1 MKKVTQIAQSITP
14 KNSATTLEVAF
25 EIKSGNKTVLLTI
38 SYGDSETIIC
48 RKDGSIQQ
56 LNEITITGSKKN
68 SSQIDI
74 FNQQDLEKMEPF
86 FKRYS
91 DPGGVVSGSE
101 VDHPSAAFIE
111 LNSGDQYITCTD
123 GVGDA
128 ISIRN
133 ERFRSAK
140 VRSRVFKGHHDVEP
154 VKEARRISDRCFY
167 CRYIRHLFKKKG

>member
-1 MKKVTQIAQSITP
+1 M
-14 KNSATTLEVAF
+14 
-25 EIKSGNKTVLLTI
+25 LTI

-140 VRSRVFKGHHDVEP
+140 LDPEFLKDIMTLSRLKKLDGFQTAAFIAAISATCSKKRDDITISVRS
-154 VKEARRISDRCFY
+154 ISNN
-167 CRYIRHLFKKKG
+167 